1 MDATTAQPPPNAR
14 KKAESVP
21 RQPTAPVR
29 LTRDD
34 WLDAA
39 FRAAIDAG
47 LGAVRVLSLA
57 NTLGVSRGSFYW
69 HFTDHAELVNA
80 LIDRWHQRTLA
91 MGEGAQRADPRD
103 PTSGILRILDR
114 AIAHSVEDREH
125 DRFEQALRSQASK
138 DSAVAALLESVD
150 RARLQLVYS
159 HYFQLVKDDETARE
173 LAALFYLAVVGS
185 HEALN
190 RPSASVKVS
199 DYLKT
204 IIARHL
210 VHAVSPTRPT
220 LASPQRRRYA
230 ATTANTAPLAASKT
244 CISIC
249 AGSGS

>member
-1 MDATTAQPPPNAR
+1 MAISKPKSPPIAR
-14 KKAESVP
+14 KKAESAP
-21 RQPTAPVR
+21 SQPTAAVR

-39 FRAAIDAG
+39 FRAAIDGG
-47 LGAVRVLSLA
+47 LSAVRVLTLA

-69 HFTDHAELVNA
+69 HFTDHAELVSA

-91 MGEGAQRADPRD
+91 MGQGEQLADPCD
-103 PTSGILRILDR
+103 PTAGILRILDS

-138 DSAVAALLESVD
+138 DSAVATLLESVD

-159 HYFQLVKDDETARE
+159 HYVQLVNDVETARE

-210 VHAVSPTRPT
+210 VHAVSTTRP
-220 LASPQRRRYA
+220 
-230 ATTANTAPLAASKT
+230 
-244 CISIC
+244 
-249 AGSGS
+249 

>member
-1 MDATTAQPPPNAR
+1 MTAHTQRHCKPCRQALPIVVPNSTGR
-14 KKAESVP
+14 KIQAMANKPQSPSSTRKQVEQGSL
-21 RQPTAPVR
+21 QLPTSAR

-39 FRAAIDAG
+39 FRAAIEG
-47 LGAVRVLSLA
+47 GFSAVRVLSLA

-69 HFTDHAELVNA
+69 HFTDHADLVSA
-80 LIDRWHQRTLA
+80 LIDRWHQRALA
-91 MGEGAQRADPRD
+91 MGQGEKLAEPCD
-103 PTSGILRILDR
+103 PTSGILRILDS

-159 HYFQLVKDDETARE
+159 HYFQLVNDVETARE

-210 VHAVSPTRPT
+210 VHAVAPTRP
-220 LASPQRRRYA
+220 
-230 ATTANTAPLAASKT
+230 
-244 CISIC
+244 
-249 AGSGS
+249 

>member
-1 MDATTAQPPPNAR
+1 MASTQPQSQPNAR
-14 KKAESVP
+14 KKAASGLT
-21 RQPTAPVR
+21 QSTASVR

-39 FRAAIDAG
+39 FRAAINGG

-57 NTLGVSRGSFYW
+57 NALGVSRGSFYW

-80 LIDRWHQRTLA
+80 LIDRWYQRTLVLDK
-91 MGEGAQRADPRD
+91 GEQLGDPCD
-103 PTSGILRILDR
+103 PTAGILRILDN

-125 DRFEQALRSQASK
+125 DRFEQALRGQASK
-138 DSAVAALLESVD
+138 DSAVAAVLESVD

-159 HYFQLVKDDETARE
+159 HYVQLVKDDDTARE

-210 VHAVSPTRPT
+210 VHAVAPTRP
-220 LASPQRRRYA
+220 
-230 ATTANTAPLAASKT
+230 
-244 CISIC
+244 
-249 AGSGS
+249 

>member
-1 MDATTAQPPPNAR
+1 MHASNHFQLDVLKRTGRKIQPMASTQPQSKPNAR
-14 KKAESVP
+14 KKAASGLT
-21 RQPTAPVR
+21 QSTASVR

-39 FRAAIDAG
+39 FRAAIDGG

-57 NTLGVSRGSFYW
+57 NALGVSRGSFYW

-80 LIDRWHQRTLA
+80 LIDRWYQRTLVLDK
-91 MGEGAQRADPRD
+91 GEQLGDPCD
-103 PTSGILRILDR
+103 PTAGILRILDN

-125 DRFEQALRSQASK
+125 DRFEQALRGQASK
-138 DSAVAALLESVD
+138 DSAVAAVLESVD

-159 HYFQLVKDDETARE
+159 HYVQLVKDDDTARE

-210 VHAVSPTRPT
+210 VHAVAPTRP
-220 LASPQRRRYA
+220 
-230 ATTANTAPLAASKT
+230 
-244 CISIC
+244 
-249 AGSGS
+249 